1 MELEIGVGHGAGNYV
16 VRVIRAPTGG
26 EPSGSLKLD
35 VEEILSMLPVLEAT
49 VLAQGFVKVG
59 LTVRD

>member
-1 MELEIGVGHGAGNYV
+1 MNNEMELEIGGGHGAGNYV

-35 VEEILSMLPVLEAT
+35 VEDCGGPC
-49 VLAQGFVKVG
+49 
-59 LTVRD
+59 R